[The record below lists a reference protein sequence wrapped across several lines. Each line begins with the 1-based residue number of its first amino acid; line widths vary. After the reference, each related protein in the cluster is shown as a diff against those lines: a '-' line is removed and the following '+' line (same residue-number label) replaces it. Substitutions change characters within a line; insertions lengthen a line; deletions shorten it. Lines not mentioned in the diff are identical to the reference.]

1 MSLKVNAFSQS
12 NISNPLSVNK
22 LETKERAGTESGFG
36 APRSTQPA
44 AAAWGSPHYVL
55 SARSISIKT
64 RRTEGNCSLQ
74 QHLVENSSTL
84 PTFAGRSEEK
94 VTR

>member
-55 SARSISIKT
+55 SATSISIKT
-64 RRTEGNCSLQ
+64 RRMEGSLQ
-74 QHLVENSSTL
+74 QHLIENSSTL